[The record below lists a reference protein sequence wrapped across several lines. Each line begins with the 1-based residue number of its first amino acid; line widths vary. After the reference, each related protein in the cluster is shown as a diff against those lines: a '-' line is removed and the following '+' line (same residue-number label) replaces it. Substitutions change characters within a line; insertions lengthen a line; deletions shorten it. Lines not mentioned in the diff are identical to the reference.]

1 MVVKQFYLECLAHA
15 SYMVADED
23 TKHVIGYLDTGMQV
37 LDGRS
42 KLVRQTP
49 RITPQALTEALCTI
63 YPPAV
68 LDVRTEREHQ
78 EGKID
83 HSLNIPLPHLK
94 ERLHEIPIG
103 QKLVVHC
110 ASGYRSS
117 IAASILEKEQ
127 FRPIDLI
134 GGYEAW
140 EQICGNN
147 K

>member
-1 MVVKQFYLECLAHA
+1 MV
-15 SYMVADED
+15 
-23 TKHVIGYLDTGMQV
+23 GYLHTGMRA
-37 LDGRS
+37 LD
-42 KLVRQTP
+42 KQHELVRETP
-49 RITPQALTEALCTI
+49 RITAEALAEALRAI
-63 YPPAV
+63 HPPAI

-117 IAASILEKEQ
+117 IAASILEHESQ

-140 EQICGNN
+140 EKSGTVVNERVYFFRKLVRRFIT
-147 K
+147 